1 MALEK
6 IQNTNPK
13 IPELIMQAIVKE
25 IGSGEIVVGEEL
37 PSERDLAMALG
48 VGRGSLRECLAI
60 LEFMGAI
67 ESRGY
72 RKVLIRD
79 ADYIEKVT
87 SWIESA
93 SDMNSQQTFNE
104 FRRVIETGIVE
115 LACVR
120 ATEEDLIA
128 IEKVLKSMEEDSDDY
143 MNDVAF
149 HDAVAVASHNAM
161 LASTIHLVSNL
172 IADVRIRFWDLP
184 NYQEKTLLSH
194 RNIYEAIK
202 ARDVRRAQLEMI
214 LHLDIVREFSE
225 KYPGRSIGE
234 VEAPLPQEKSTNK
247 KKEN

>member
-1 MALEK
+1 MPFEK
-6 IQNTNPK
+6 IQNISPK
-13 IPELIMQAIVKE
+13 IPELIMESLISAIE
-25 IGSGEIVVGEEL
+25 EGHIQVGQEL
-37 PSERDLAMALG
+37 PSERDLAESLG

-67 ESRGY
+67 ESRGN
-72 RKVLIRD
+72 RKVLLRD
-79 ADYIEKVT
+79 ADYIQKVT

-93 SDMNSQQTFNE
+93 NDMSTQQTFNE

-115 LACVR
+115 LACER

-128 IEKVLKSMEEDSDDY
+128 IEKTLICMESSPDDY

-161 LASTIHLVSNL
+161 LASTIHLVNNL

-184 NYQEKTLLSH
+184 YYQDRTLRSH
-194 RNIYEAIK
+194 RDIYEAIK

-225 KYPGRSIGE
+225 KYPGRSKGV
-234 VEAPLPQEKSTNK
+234 VEAPLPDEKH
-247 KKEN
+247 

>member
-6 IQNTNPK
+6 IQNSNPK
-13 IPELIMQAIVKE
+13 IPELIMQALIRE
-25 IGSGEIVVGEEL
+25 MESGEIEVGREL
-37 PSERDLAMALG
+37 PSERDLAEALG

-60 LEFMGAI
+60 LEFMGAL
-67 ESRGY
+67 ESRGN
-72 RKVLIRD
+72 RKVLLRD
-79 ADYIEKVT
+79 ADYIQKIT
-87 SWIESA
+87 SWIEQA

-115 LACVR
+115 LACER

-128 IEKVLKSMEEDSDDY
+128 IEKTLINMESSPDDY

-184 NYQEKTLLSH
+184 YYQEKTLRSH

-214 LHLDIVREFSE
+214 LHLEIVREFSE
-225 KYPGRSIGE
+225 RYPGRSIGE
-234 VEAPLPQEKSTNK
+234 VEAPLPHE
-247 KKEN
+247 